1 MIDLDAYFDRIGY
14 AGPVEPTLEVLR
26 ALHLLHPAA
35 IPFENID
42 VLLGHGVDLT
52 PSVIDEKLIT
62 ARRGGYCFEQNNL
75 FERVLTEI
83 GFEVEGLIGRV
94 LWMAPSDA
102 PAPPRTHRALKVRID
117 GEAWLADVGFGG
129 AVLTSPLRWVMDE
142 VQETPHEPF
151 RLTRLGQEVL
161 LETTL
166 EAWTPVYRLSGETP
180 EPIDYEVGNWFTST
194 HPQSKFRQVLMV
206 ARTTPDAR
214 YALLNNRLTVRPVGQ
229 PAERR
234 NLELDELLQALPELF
249 GLAVGEDWG
258 ETLAW
263 AVEQGA

>member
-1 MIDLDAYFDRIGY
+1 MIDLDAYFDRIDY

-35 IPFENID
+35 IPFENVD
-42 VLLGHGVDLT
+42 VLLGHGIDLD
-52 PSVIDEKLIT
+52 PAAIDEKLIF

-75 FERVLTEI
+75 FERVLTKI

-102 PAPPRTHRALKVRID
+102 PAPPRTHRALKIRIG
-117 GEAWLADVGFGG
+117 GEDWLADVGFGG
-129 AVLTSPLRWVMDE
+129 AVLTAPLRWIMDE
-142 VQETPHEPF
+142 PQATPHEPF
-151 RLTRLGQEVL
+151 RLRQVGQELL
-161 LETTL
+161 LETKL
-166 EAWTPVYRLSGETP
+166 EDWTPVYRLSGETP

-194 HPQSKFRQVLMV
+194 HPKSKFRQVLMV
-206 ARTTPDAR
+206 ARTTPEAR
-214 YALLNNRLTVRPVGQ
+214 YALLNNRLTIRPVGG
-229 PAERR
+229 PAERHT
-234 NLELDELLQALPELF
+234 LETEELIYALPEVF
-249 GLAVGEDWG
+249 GLNPSADWH